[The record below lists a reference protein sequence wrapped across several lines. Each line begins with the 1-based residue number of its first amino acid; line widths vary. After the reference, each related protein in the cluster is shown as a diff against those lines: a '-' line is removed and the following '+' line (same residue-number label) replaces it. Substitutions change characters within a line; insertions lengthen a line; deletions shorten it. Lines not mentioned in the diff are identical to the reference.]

1 MCLKRGTV
9 SLYRYVALANS
20 MIEST
25 LPSAPF
31 TLLKHDGAFLVET
44 NTFARGA
51 VTESKQQTTRG
62 TTGQSLVSPEILKA
76 MLPSRYFPQLNPSS
90 QKLRREWKDENG
102 KWQQNV
108 SMEPSS
114 RAEVLEL
121 QETLAS
127 NLVKEQ
133 AKQVGICANRER
145 LHAQLFGKKTTVVH
159 RSTSLSFGLRKT
171 VLAEE
176 GTQEIEDKIAGLE
189 DEIKQL
195 KEEALQW
202 SHRSM
207 ILQSHYANEREKRT
221 TQQTNV
227 VAALQ
232 AQIHQFEAFR
242 DLTK

>member
-76 MLPSRYFPQLNPSS
+76 MLPSR
-90 QKLRREWKDENG
+90 EWKDENG

-145 LHAQLFGKKTTVVH
+145 LHAQLF
-159 RSTSLSFGLRKT
+159 
-171 VLAEE
+171 
-176 GTQEIEDKIAGLE
+176 
-189 DEIKQL
+189 DEIIRQVTLACPERGLLLMRVRDEIRMTIAVYQALYNTRLSLPKRGPRKSKTKLQDL
-195 KEEALQW
+195 K
-202 SHRSM
+202 
-207 ILQSHYANEREKRT
+207 
-221 TQQTNV
+221 
-227 VAALQ
+227 
-232 AQIHQFEAFR
+232 
-242 DLTK
+242 TKLSN